1 MTSRTPADDDL
12 LLEATDALETTDA
25 AVGADGGLAAR
36 LAGAA
41 PSLQAEVKALQAVK
55 ALLRHDEAW
64 GKSSGTDAP
73 PAHLLD
79 AILRAEVAARPDAIR
94 QAVAL
99 AIDPPVPAA
108 TRLWAKLSSWLLG
121 GGVVVGTAA
130 AILITIQRAP
140 GEALAPAAAQ
150 SAATTMAAPTV
161 AAKTMAAKT
170 MAAPTLAAPTLAGAV
185 EADGSSLGPVKKMAT
200 ALTEASEAP
209 AASDQAMPA
218 ENAERAERAGGSGG
232 GGGLAVGAMV
242 AKSAMASPD
251 GRMDALNDLDEAP
264 AKQASPAARREA
276 GWGVVEGQDE
286 GSLAGATRAG
296 AKADRMADRV
306 ADDMADDMAD
316 EAPAR
321 MGVSAAKPAPSLSP
335 PPPPASPP
343 MATAPA
349 PRIISAEEARRSF
362 MLQREQA
369 KERARASK
377 DGEPAPAGARG
388 RATNEAESKAK
399 AEAPPKGAAG
409 KNADK
414 KSAAEA
420 RDSAGEAREQMAR
433 QRQLQEANSLLLTAE
448 RELSIRRYDSA
459 VDLAR
464 RAETIAG
471 GGLGLGPASTLV
483 RALLGLKRFAEATTV
498 AARLLQGP
506 AADPQVVDGMMAGA
520 QAAQQVG
527 DQRLAQ
533 RLLERAASADN
544 TDVSRRQQA
553 QQALK
558 ALKALRNTGTGAPAK
573 RAAEAE
579 AAAPSDTP

>member
-25 AVGADGGLAAR
+25 AVGADGGLATR

-64 GKSSGTDAP
+64 GKTSGTDAP

-150 SAATTMAAPTV
+150 SAATTVAAPTV
-161 AAKTMAAKT
+161 AA
-170 MAAPTLAAPTLAGAV
+170 PTVAGAD
-185 EADGSSLGPVKKMAT
+185 EADGAADRFGTSGPSGPMAPVNT
-200 ALTEASEAP
+200 MAKALTEASEAP

-218 ENAERAERAGGSGG
+218 EKAGRPGISGG
-232 GGGLAVGAMV
+232 GGGGGLGVGAMV
-242 AKSAMASPD
+242 AKSAMAAPD

-264 AKQASPAARREA
+264 AKQASPPARREA

-296 AKADRMADRV
+296 AKADLAS
-306 ADDMADDMAD
+306 DD
-316 EAPAR
+316 APASLPVV
-321 MGVSAAKPAPSLSP
+321 GSAKPAAEPSMSPP

-343 MATAPA
+343 MTAAPA

-369 KERARASK
+369 KERAKASK
-377 DGEPAPAGARG
+377 DGEPAQAGARA
-388 RATNEAESKAK
+388 RDTNEVESKAK
-399 AEAPPKGAAG
+399 AEAPPKGA
-409 KNADK
+409 ADK

-420 RDSAGEAREQMAR
+420 RDSAGEARQQMAR

-498 AARLLQGP
+498 ASRLLQGS

-558 ALKALRNTGTGAPAK
+558 ALNALRNTGTGAPAK
-573 RAAEAE
+573 RAAEAA

>member
-25 AVGADGGLAAR
+25 AVGADGGLATR

-64 GKSSGTDAP
+64 GKTSGTDAP

-108 TRLWAKLSSWLLG
+108 TRLWARLSSWLLG

-150 SAATTMAAPTV
+150 SAATTVAAPTV
-161 AAKTMAAKT
+161 AA
-170 MAAPTLAAPTLAGAV
+170 PTVAGAV
-185 EADGSSLGPVKKMAT
+185 EADGAADRIGTSGPSGPMAPVNTMAT

-218 ENAERAERAGGSGG
+218 EKAGRPGIGGG
-232 GGGLAVGAMV
+232 GGGLGVGAMV
-242 AKSAMASPD
+242 AKSAMAAPD

-264 AKQASPAARREA
+264 AKQASPPARREA
-276 GWGVVEGQDE
+276 GWGVVEGQDA

-296 AKADRMADRV
+296 AKADLAS
-306 ADDMADDMAD
+306 DD
-316 EAPAR
+316 APASLPVV
-321 MGVSAAKPAPSLSP
+321 GSAKPAAEPSMSP
-335 PPPPASPP
+335 PPPPPTSPP
-343 MATAPA
+343 MTAAPA

-377 DGEPAPAGARG
+377 DGEPAQAGARA
-388 RATNEAESKAK
+388 RDTNEVESKAK

-420 RDSAGEAREQMAR
+420 RDSAGEARQQMAR

-498 AARLLQGP
+498 ASRLLQGS

-533 RLLERAASADN
+533 RLLEKAASADN